1 MRIVV
6 CCCLLLLN
14 LAGLSAAA
22 ADTLERIRERGHL
35 RVAVKNDGN
44 PDRAAHKDPAHFD
57 KRDFEVDLAHALAA
71 ALLGDASKVEF
82 VMVRKPERIPAV
94 ASGKV
99 DLAISM
105 LRPEPRHLAE
115 VDFSQPYYDAGVA
128 VMQGRSGRIAKAQE
142 LVGRRIGVIARNDA
156 EPHAML
162 ARVGRADGPAAL
174 REFEH
179 FDAAADALKQGDID
193 ALFSESANIDVYV
206 KAHAGQ
212 FVCSPPLSIEPVAVA
227 LPKGDTALLIAVN
240 GVIDELRA
248 SGKLDAMQR
257 AHGLR

>member
-14 LAGLSAAA
+14 FAGSAAA

-44 PDRAAHKDPAHFD
+44 PDRAQHKDPAHFD
-57 KRDFEVDLAHALAA
+57 KRDFEVDLARALAA

-105 LRPEPRHLAE
+105 LRPDPRHLE
-115 VDFSQPYYDAGVA
+115 KVDFSQPYYDAGVA
-128 VMQGRSGRIAKAQE
+128 VMQGPSGRIAKAME
-142 LVGRRIGVIARNDA
+142 LAGRRIGVIARNDA

-162 ARVGRADGPAAL
+162 ARVGHADGPAAL

-206 KAHAGQ
+206 KAHVGQ

-227 LPKGDTALLIAVN
+227 LPKGDAALLTAVN